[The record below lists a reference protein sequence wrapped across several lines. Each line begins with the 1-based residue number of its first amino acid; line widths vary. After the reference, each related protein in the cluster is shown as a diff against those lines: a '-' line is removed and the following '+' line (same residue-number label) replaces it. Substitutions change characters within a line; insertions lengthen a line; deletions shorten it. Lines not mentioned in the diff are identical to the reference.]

1 MKSNKFYINI
11 FLRIIFIVLTC
22 MLFVYLIYRDD
33 YIFTTGFIVFLII
46 TQTFSLIKYV
56 NRTNRELA
64 EFLIHLQQG
73 DTSVVFSKENIEKT
87 FKGLRDSFERINT
100 DVKQVIKE
108 KEQKEH
114 YLNYVI
120 DNVKTGL
127 IAFNESGS
135 IEFVNNQAKVFL
147 NKKNYSLL
155 NINNL
160 DDELIDIFTNTK
172 VSESKI
178 IKKSINNDL
187 YYLSFSSSEFKI
199 GSRRFKL
206 FTIHDVKQEIEA
218 NEIESWQKLTRVLTH
233 EMMNSITPITSLA
246 HAIKRYLKNDDKLK
260 SQIEISNEL
269 ISDIVENA
277 DIIEN
282 RGKGLLEFIDN
293 YRTIT
298 KLPKPKLE
306 TLEISK
312 ILKNSVQLFDDD
324 IINKDIKIKLSVIPE
339 NQTLFADKGMI
350 EQVIINLIKN
360 SIDALNSTANPEIE
374 LNSFIDENKKIK
386 IQVIDNGS
394 GITPEEIED
403 IFVPFYTTK
412 ENLPDGKAGG
422 SGIGL
427 SLSRQIMHLHGG
439 NISVKSAPGQET
451 VFSLHFNMPNI

>member
-1 MKSNKFYINI
+1 M
-11 FLRIIFIVLTC
+11 FLIG
-22 MLFVYLIYRDD
+22 RDD
-33 YIFTTGFIVFLII
+33 YLFTSGFILFLILA
-46 TQTFSLIKYV
+46 QTTLLIKYV

-87 FKGLRDSFERINT
+87 FKGLRSSFEKINA
-100 DVKQVIKE
+100 DVKQVITE
-108 KEQKEH
+108 KEQNEH

-120 DNVKTGL
+120 DNIKTGL
-127 IAFNESGS
+127 IAFDEFGN
-135 IEFVNNQAKVFL
+135 IEFVNNQAKIFL
-147 NKKNYSLL
+147 NRKNHSIL

-160 DDELIDIFTNTK
+160 DNEFIDVFTKTN

-178 IKKSINNDL
+178 IKKSINDNL
-187 YYLSFSSSEFKI
+187 CFLAFSSSEFKI
-199 GSRRFKL
+199 GSKKIRL
-206 FTIHDVKQEIEA
+206 FTIHDVKQELEA

-246 HAIKRYLKNDDKLK
+246 HAIKRYLKNDGGLLNQ
-260 SQIEISNEL
+260 SEISNEL
-269 ISDIVENA
+269 LSDIVENA

-298 KLPKPKLE
+298 KLPKPKFEIVE
-306 TLEISK
+306 TSK
-312 ILKNSVQLFDDD
+312 FLKNIIQLFDNEILSKGI
-324 IINKDIKIKLSVIPE
+324 IINLNVIPE
-339 NQTLFADKGMI
+339 NQTVFADKGMI

-360 SIDALNSTANPEIE
+360 SIEAFAGITNPRIE
-374 LNSFIDENKKIK
+374 LNSFVDENQKIR

-394 GITPEEIED
+394 GITPEVIEN
-403 IFVPFYTTK
+403 IFVPFFTTK
-412 ENLPDGKAGG
+412 EKG

-439 NISVKSAPGQET
+439 NISVKSEPNVET
-451 VFSLHFNMPNI
+451 VFTLIFTS